1 MTSEQMV
8 SRAEVR
14 PDESLFVPRTP
25 EEQRSVREHLE
36 QVLASSVFRNS
47 KRYAAVLR
55 FIVERSLDG
64 GDAHIKERTIG
75 IEVFGRAP
83 DYDTATDHVVRSAA
97 AEIRKRLAQ
106 YYQDEGIGASLKIEL
121 QRGAYLPQFRHI
133 VEEEQRSLE
142 ELIPAPPVVLAPP
155 APVELSLPAP
165 VPSVRLKRYWLLA
178 TCGLAIA
185 VLAAS
190 FGFRA
195 ADDPLDRFWGP
206 VLSSPGAMLLCVG
219 TLGEGQSDAITPP
232 FPDAHM
238 TLSNFHVY
246 DFEAVHIDDVETLA
260 RIAGLMDA
268 RRKPYQ
274 IASQSQATYAD
285 LQKGPAVLIGLKNN
299 NWTERLVQNL
309 RFSVLN
315 TSPWVLTIRD
325 HENPK
330 NNDWSVD
337 YSTPYLDITKD
348 YALIVRSADPKTGQM
363 AVTLAGLSVFGT
375 MAAGEFVTNRNEM
388 KGLDAIAPRD
398 WKRKNLEIVLS
409 VDVIRGVPGHPVIV
423 ASRFW

>member
-8 SRAEVR
+8 SRAEAR
-14 PDESLFVPRTP
+14 PDESLFVPHTP

-106 YYQDEGIGASLKIEL
+106 YYQEEGITATLRIEL
-121 QRGAYLPQFRHI
+121 QRGAYLPLFRHVAEEDRGS
-133 VEEEQRSLE
+133 VEEPV
-142 ELIPAPPVVLAPP
+142 PALPVVLAAQ
-155 APVELSLPAP
+155 APVELAPAP
-165 VPSVRLKRYWLLA
+165 YARLKRFWLLA
-178 TCGLAIA
+178 VCGLVVAA
-185 VLAAS
+185 VAAS

-219 TLGEGQSDAITPP
+219 TLGGGHPNSITPP

-238 TLSNFHVY
+238 TLSDFHVY
-246 DFEAVHIDDVETLA
+246 DFEAVHIDDAETLA

-285 LQKGPAVLIGLKNN
+285 LQKGPAILIGLKNN

-325 HENPK
+325 HENPT
-330 NNDWSVD
+330 NNEWSVD
-337 YSTPYLDITKD
+337 YSVPYLDITKD

-375 MAAGEFVTNRNEM
+375 MSAGEFVTNRNEM
-388 KGLDAIAPRD
+388 KSLDAIAPRD
-398 WKRKNLEIVLS
+398 WKRKNLELVLS